1 MVDLA
6 AIIPF
11 ILTVILETMD
21 DIVIIGES
29 LFTLPFVL
37 EILDD
42 LAVIATNVFIFT
54 IILNTMVDI
63 FSMSFLFII
72 LETPWTTL
80 R

>member
-1 MVDLA
+1 MYYVKTF
-6 AIIPF
+6 F
-11 ILTVILETMD
+11 IHFVFFKNID
-21 DIVIIGES
+21 DIVIVGES

-63 FSMSFLFII
+63 FQ
-72 LETPWTTL
+72 
-80 R
+80 